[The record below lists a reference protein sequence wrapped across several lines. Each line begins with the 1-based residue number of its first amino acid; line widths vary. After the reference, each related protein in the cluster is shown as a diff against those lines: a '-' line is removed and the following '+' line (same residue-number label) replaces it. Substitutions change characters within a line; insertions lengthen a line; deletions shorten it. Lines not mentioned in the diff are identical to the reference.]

1 MGGATVQDFRRAA
14 AAAVEAGADGVEV
27 HGANGYLVHQFL
39 SSNANLREDQYGGSV
54 QDRARFA
61 IEVAAAVADEI
72 GPERT
77 GIRIAPGNP
86 FNDVREEEVPALY
99 AALVAGLAPLGLAY
113 LHVVASGDEE
123 PLRAIRRDW
132 PGVLLLNRGGADMAA
147 READLA
153 SGLADVVTVGAMT
166 LANPDLVDRLRTGA
180 PLNTP
185 DRATFYGGGAAGY
198 VDYPVLAAV

>member
-1 MGGATVQDFRRAA
+1 M
-14 AAAVEAGADGVEV
+14 
-27 HGANGYLVHQFL
+27 
-39 SSNANLREDQYGGSV
+39 
-54 QDRARFA
+54 
-61 IEVAAAVADEI
+61 
-72 GPERT
+72 
-77 GIRIAPGNP
+77 
-86 FNDVREEEVPALY
+86 PALY

-123 PLRAIRRDW
+123 QLRAIRRDW

-166 LANPDLVDRLRTGA
+166 LANPDLVDRLKTGA
-180 PLNTP
+180 PLNEP